1 MHTRRAMLVSDEAAT
16 LSWLRQALSPLDLSL
31 MECAAKDPMARL
43 AEARVDLVI
52 VDGGSI
58 PPCLVHMIEN
68 AAFEERDV
76 SIMFVVSPMA
86 ASVLELPARFRCDF
100 FVRGGTSDEFVTRVR
115 SLVWPDEEAPAQEP
129 VRVGDLTV
137 NLATHQVHRGGEL
150 LDLPYL
156 ECKLLT
162 FLVTHPGRVHS
173 REVLLS
179 RIWGIDHDGG
189 SRTVDGHV
197 SRIRSKIGPEA
208 SDHLETVRSIGYL
221 WRP

>member
-1 MHTRRAMLVSDEAAT
+1 MLVSDEAST
-16 LSWLRQALSPLDLSL
+16 LSWLRQALSPLDLSF

-43 AEARVDLVI
+43 AETRANLVV
-52 VDGGSI
+52 VDGSSI
-58 PPCLVHMIEN
+58 PPCLVHMIED
-68 AAFEERDV
+68 ADFEVRDV
-76 SIMFVVSPMA
+76 SIMFVIGPMA
-86 ASVLELPARFRCDF
+86 ASVLELPARLRCDF
-100 FVRGGTSDEFVTRVR
+100 FVRDGTPAEFVTRVR
-115 SLVWPDEEAPAQEP
+115 SLVWPGEEALAQEP
-129 VRVGDLTV
+129 VRVGALTV

-150 LDLPYL
+150 LDLAYL
-156 ECKLLT
+156 ECELLT

-179 RIWGIDHDGG
+179 RVWGIDHDGG